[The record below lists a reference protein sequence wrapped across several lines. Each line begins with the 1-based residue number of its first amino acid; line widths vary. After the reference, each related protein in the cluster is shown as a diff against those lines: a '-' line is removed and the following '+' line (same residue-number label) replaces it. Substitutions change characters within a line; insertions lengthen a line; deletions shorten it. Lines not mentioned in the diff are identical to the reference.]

1 MNFLR
6 TPVLSNCCSSL
17 TGRWKEVNTLTREE
31 YKALA
36 LEVSNQA
43 IRDARHR
50 NLKQYILDNLL
61 AILALVVSII
71 ALFK

>member
-1 MNFLR
+1 M
-6 TPVLSNCCSSL
+6 
-17 TGRWKEVNTLTREE
+17 TREE

-36 LEVSNQA
+36 MEVSNQA
-43 IRDARHR
+43 IRDSRHR

>member
-1 MNFLR
+1 M
-6 TPVLSNCCSSL
+6 
-17 TGRWKEVNTLTREE
+17 NTLTREE

-50 NLKQYILDNLL
+50 SMKQYILDNWI
-61 AILALVVSII
+61 AILALIVSII

>member
-1 MNFLR
+1 M
-6 TPVLSNCCSSL
+6 
-17 TGRWKEVNTLTREE
+17 TREE

>member
-1 MNFLR
+1 MNF
-6 TPVLSNCCSSL
+6 PCISGPADCCSSPS
-17 TGRWKEVNTLTREE
+17 GRRKEVNTLTREE

-43 IRDARHR
+43 IRNARHR
-50 NLKQYILDNLL
+50 SMKQYILDNWI
-61 AILALVVSII
+61 AILALIVSII